1 MIADFGFADRV
12 FVSHRSCACVSV
24 VLDGG
29 QCRRCKDFAK
39 DVGGTARRRTTCGC

>member
-1 MIADFGFADRV
+1 MIAEFGFADRV
-12 FVSHRSCACVSV
+12 FVSHRSFACAPV

-39 DVGGTARRRTTCGC
+39 DVGRTASWRTTYGC